1 MPSTSG
7 RSFMDSI
14 NQNRGLKTGLTAGLV
29 LLGGTPLFSIARV
42 VMKYNAPD
50 AKKKRNINKNLVRT
64 TDDTRFL
71 DRLLCFL
78 LWCLCACCLLDEGAG
93 VMIACVQLPVSSTC
107 YPSGPAATHLIVFG
121 LCRGTA
127 CMLFDSSQQCCCSTC
142 HSG

>member
-29 LLGGTPLFSIARV
+29 LLGGTLLFSIVRV

-64 TDDTRFL
+64 TDDA
-71 DRLLCFL
+71 RLFGQTAL
-78 LWCLCACCLLDEGAG
+78 LPAVVPVCLLPAG
-93 VMIACVQLPVSSTC
+93 
-107 YPSGPAATHLIVFG
+107 
-121 LCRGTA
+121 
-127 CMLFDSSQQCCCSTC
+127 
-142 HSG
+142 